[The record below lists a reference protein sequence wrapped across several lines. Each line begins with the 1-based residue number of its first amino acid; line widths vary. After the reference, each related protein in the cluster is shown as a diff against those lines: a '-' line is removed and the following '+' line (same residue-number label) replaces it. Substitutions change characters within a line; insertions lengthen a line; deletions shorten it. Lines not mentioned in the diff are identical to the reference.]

1 MVALCLADVGKGGY
15 SRHRGT
21 RVRSLKNWEKKPLG
35 IRRTANCSVCLEHR
49 GLGRGKPG
57 EVLTLSNLQSQV
69 HLTTEFAL
77 CPAGNGDIFMGVKP
91 ESDMI
96 GLNFVKNILASAIR
110 MENETGGRKI
120 LGRVSG
126 TCTMIEA

>member
-1 MVALCLADVGKGGY
+1 
-15 SRHRGT
+15 
-21 RVRSLKNWEKKPLG
+21 
-35 IRRTANCSVCLEHR
+35 
-49 GLGRGKPG
+49 
-57 EVLTLSNLQSQV
+57 
-69 HLTTEFAL
+69 
-77 CPAGNGDIFMGVKP
+77 MGVKP